1 MSRYLVTGA
10 TGFLGGHLCATLR
23 AHGHDVV
30 ALVRAESDALAAI
43 GVEQRRGDV
52 LDEASVFA
60 VADRCEGLFHCAG
73 RVSLDPADAEELHR
87 LHVVGTRTVLDGA
100 QRAGVRRVVIASTSG
115 TVAVSTAIDKVSRE
129 TDEAPLALL
138 ARWPYYRTKLFAE
151 QEALARNALGF
162 EIVSVNPSLLLGPG
176 DLRGSST
183 EDVRL
188 FLERRVPATPSGGL
202 SFVDVRDAAEAM
214 LLAMERGVGG
224 ERYLVTAANLTVSA
238 FFSRLERIS
247 GVKAPWLPMPHAPS
261 LTKAGLDFFERVLRR
276 GGLSLPV
283 DPIRVELGSHTWYAD
298 STKAETVLGWRAR
311 DPGETLAD
319 TVRDLRERGVV
330 WPEMNDGPPL

>member
-10 TGFLGGHLCATLR
+10 TGFLGGHLCVALR
-23 AHGHDVV
+23 EKGHDVV
-30 ALVRAESDALAAI
+30 ALVRVESDALAQL

-52 LDEASVFA
+52 LDEASVVA
-60 VADRCEGLFHCAG
+60 AADRCEGLFHCAG
-73 RVSLDPADAEELHR
+73 KVSLDPSDAEELHR
-87 LHVVGTRTVLDGA
+87 LHVVGTRTTLDA
-100 QRAGVRRVVIASTSG
+100 AKRAGVRRVVIASTSG
-115 TVAVSTAIDKVSRE
+115 TVAVSTLVDKVARE
-129 TDEAPLALL
+129 TDEAPLALV

-151 QEALARNALGF
+151 QEALARNALDF
-162 EIVSVNPSLLLGPG
+162 EVISINPSLLLGPG

-188 FLERRVPATPSGGL
+188 FLDRRIPATPSGGL

-214 LLAMERGVGG
+214 RLAMERGVGG
-224 ERYLVTAANLTVSA
+224 ERYLVTAANMTISA

-261 LTKAGLDFFERVLRR
+261 ITKAGLDLVERVLRR
-276 GGLSLPV
+276 GGLALPV

-298 STKAETVLGWRAR
+298 STKAETALGWRAR

-330 WPEMNDGPPL
+330 WPEINEGPAM